1 MWKIIDFGGEA
12 STLWSRNQKNP
23 GFGRKSVVI
32 IIAFLF
38 YYKNSQKIITKRFE
52 KFKKDDYKKNQKIA
66 PKNDLKNNL
75 KMSGF

>member
-1 MWKIIDFGGEA
+1 MIIGD
-12 STLWSRNQKNP
+12 WSN
-23 GFGRKSVVI
+23 VALI
-32 IIAFLF
+32 IIIIKIRKRLLQKDS
-38 YYKNSQKIITKRFE
+38 KNSKKIITKRFE

>member
-1 MWKIIDFGGEA
+1 MMMMIIMG
-12 STLWSRNQKNP
+12 
-23 GFGRKSVVI
+23 
-32 IIAFLF
+32 FLF
-38 YYKNSQKIITKRFE
+38 YYIKNSQKIITKRFE

>member
-1 MWKIIDFGGEA
+1 M
-12 STLWSRNQKNP
+12 
-23 GFGRKSVVI
+23 
-32 IIAFLF
+32 
-38 YYKNSQKIITKRFE
+38 ITKKFK